1 MVLVKLLRPHTT
13 SPQKLAEEGNPLIS
27 RKSRLVKCNNLA
39 RYYYHGCMFQYTL
52 PETNLY
58 QLPGAPS
65 QKERI
70 VFQPSIFR
78 CENITVV
85 SGTVVLSFISC
96 LPPGHSAAT
105 RPSHRGDVDGMLLDA
120 LVAHCDHQCQQ
131 EARSHQRLDQK
142 NAWQLRSFNPLVSL
156 VGI

>member
-58 QLPGAPS
+58 QLPGCAIPKGKDRLS
-65 QKERI
+65 TI
-70 VFQPSIFR
+70 HFQVRKHYSSFRNGSSIIHF
-78 CENITVV
+78 
-85 SGTVVLSFISC
+85 

-142 NAWQLRSFNPLVSL
+142 NAWQLRSFNPWFHWWVYK
-156 VGI
+156 